1 MQNKKS
7 KYEILKD
14 LYSER
19 SGAYYEYG
27 LAESLD
33 EDNFPEKL
41 ASLEERRKT
50 TIPRFHE
57 WFLNHWKVLF
67 EESGIQSVCINFNV
81 QGLYYQNTIESKH
94 SDQKCIQEYKDR
106 DVVTVIKN
114 LLQLSDR
121 QDV

>member
-1 MQNKKS
+1 MCAGYPKLIESKAFDVDMESAIYQGFNSNFEDLSLCICISRLQQRDEAKIEKFLERTNQTSVQNKKS

-57 WFLNHWKVLF
+57 WFLNH
-67 EESGIQSVCINFNV
+67 
-81 QGLYYQNTIESKH
+81 
-94 SDQKCIQEYKDR
+94 
-106 DVVTVIKN
+106 
-114 LLQLSDR
+114 
-121 QDV
+121 

>member
-1 MQNKKS
+1 MCAGYPKLIESKAFDVDMESAIYQGFNSNFEDLSLCICISRLQQRDEAKIEKFLERTNQTSVQNKKS

-19 SGAYYEYG
+19 SGAYYEHG

-50 TIPRFHE
+50 RIPRFHE
-57 WFLNHWKVLF
+57 WFLNH
-67 EESGIQSVCINFNV
+67 
-81 QGLYYQNTIESKH
+81 
-94 SDQKCIQEYKDR
+94 
-106 DVVTVIKN
+106 
-114 LLQLSDR
+114 
-121 QDV
+121 